1 MDQPCDSGYGSEEG
15 ENEESMD
22 EDLES
27 ENDISNHTDSENY
40 EVTAEIVENT
50 YVASNIIEECN
61 LILERREEKYCNS
74 SLESSDKDNEDD
86 DISFPE
92 WLKKVA
98 GCLEGRKK
106 GDPEKMDVVEEKLT
120 ESERCMNI
128 ARSVL
133 DEETVL
139 EMINTFLQM
148 TKVFFTIIFIKF
160 TCIFRLNFF
169 VEG

>member
-15 ENEESMD
+15 ENDENME

-27 ENDISNHTDSENY
+27 ENNLSNSTEAENY
-40 EVTAEIVENT
+40 EVTDEIVETT
-50 YVASNIIEECN
+50 YVASNITEACN
-61 LILERREEKYCNS
+61 LIFERREENYYNS
-74 SLESSDKDNEDD
+74 SLELSDSDKDIEDNE
-86 DISFPE
+86 ISFVE

-106 GDPEKMDVVEEKLT
+106 GDPEKMDDVVEEKLT
-120 ESERCMNI
+120 ERERCMNI

-139 EMINTFLQM
+139 QMINTFLQM
-148 TKVFFTIIFIKF
+148 TKVFFTIIFIKL
-160 TCIFRLNFF
+160 TCIFFS
-169 VEG
+169 